1 MVQNSWDPS
10 SKKQKC
16 IKKWLVY
23 IVKSTTKHQELLT
36 LFTKKPL
43 WPSLHSLDYNNY
55 TALLHLMMD
64 LFFSSAWFV
73 TYKSFFLLVFLK
85 DDDHKKTQRFLFFFF
100 FFDFGGWSTTL
111 IAASKTAL
119 TFCRIT
125 KSSTFQSYKPQT
137 NKHASEIKFDNE
149 CMYLLRLWTT
159 FNVNWRSYEFL

>member
-1 MVQNSWDPS
+1 MCIES
-10 SKKQKC
+10 SFSICLCLNVNVVSILWSKAHEIPVAKNKKC

-23 IVKSTTKHQELLT
+23 IVKSTTTHQELLT

-64 LFFSSAWFV
+64 LFLLFSLAC
-73 TYKSFFLLVFLK
+73 YLQIFFLFVFQK
-85 DDDHKKTQRFLFFFF
+85 DDNHKKTQRFLFFFF

-111 IAASKTAL
+111 IAASKTAF

-125 KSSTFQSYKPQT
+125 KSNTFQSYKPQT
-137 NKHASEIKFDNE
+137 NKHASEI
-149 CMYLLRLWTT
+149 
-159 FNVNWRSYEFL
+159 